1 MDTDQRGASRRTIL
15 SLAAV
20 AAVFPWASVA
30 QAVDGKIY
38 VIAELLAKPGED
50 ATVRTA
56 LSNFAR
62 GVPKEPGCI
71 SYHLHEDVAAPGRF
85 LTSEVWQDKAAIEAH
100 FQTPA
105 MKAAGPAL
113 AKLLAKPLGVTTMR
127 LLV

>member
-1 MDTDQRGASRRTIL
+1 MDADRRTLL
-15 SLAAV
+15 SFAAI
-20 AAVFPWASVA
+20 AAALPWANVA
-30 QAVDGKIY
+30 EASEAADGNVY
-38 VIAELLAKPGED
+38 VIAELVAKPGQE

-62 GVPKEPGCI
+62 RVPKEAGCI

-85 LTSEVWQDKAAIEAH
+85 LTYEVWQDKAAIEAH
-100 FQTPA
+100 FQTPQ

-113 AKLLAKPLGVTTMR
+113 AKLLAKPLGLTTMR